1 MKKQISSWIF
11 YFNPRSHKGSD
22 IYGSPHGQAHI
33 NFNPRS
39 HKGSDG
45 NTSGNTS
52 GNTISIHAPTRGAT
66 DAIMSTLTKLFQFQS
81 TLPQGERRSSM
92 HSGSTQT
99 YFNPRSHK
107 GSDYTLKNGGYYI
120 SISIHAPTRGATALS
135 EVSNISLPI
144 FQSTLPQGER
154 RQRNYCYS
162 HRVYFNPRSH
172 KGSDLKVCA
181 CALLL
186 HEFQSTLPQ
195 GERPRFSKCKS
206 PCAYFNPRSHKG
218 SDIII
223 SLG

>member
-1 MKKQISSWIF
+1 MRILLMISIHAPTRGATFLLYTKDFCITFQSTLPQGERRSSVSQFLTLPEFQSTLPQGERRMKKQISSWIF

-107 GSDYTLKNGGYYI
+107 GSD
-120 SISIHAPTRGATALS
+120 
-135 EVSNISLPI
+135 SNISQKNLFI
-144 FQSTLPQGER
+144 Q
-154 RQRNYCYS
+154 
-162 HRVYFNPRSH
+162 
-172 KGSDLKVCA
+172 
-181 CALLL
+181 
-186 HEFQSTLPQ
+186 
-195 GERPRFSKCKS
+195 
-206 PCAYFNPRSHKG
+206 
-218 SDIII
+218 
-223 SLG
+223 